1 MKTPSIYQTKF
12 RHCSCGELRK
22 DDIGREV
29 RLAGWV
35 NRRRDHGGLIF
46 IDLRDRDG
54 ITQLVFDP
62 TIHAEAHNLA
72 QTLRSEWVISV
83 QGKIRDRGPGMTN
96 EKLSTGMIEVEVYEL
111 KILNSAQT
119 PPFSI
124 CDETINV
131 SEDLRLSYRYLDMRR
146 GAVFNNL
153 QIRHK
158 ALMYVRRFFDAH
170 QFIEVETPILT
181 KSTPEG
187 ARDYLVPSRTFPGSF
202 FALPQSPQ
210 MYKQLCMI
218 AGMDRYFQIAR
229 CFRDEDLRADRQP
242 EFTQI
247 DVEMSFVDPED
258 LMGLMEEMI
267 AGLFKEMIGLDI
279 ERPIMRLQHKEC
291 LEYYGTD
298 RPDLRF
304 DMKLIRIDDIAKRST
319 FGVLKETLE
328 NGGIV
333 KALCFKD
340 GSKISRRE
348 LDGFTEFVKNF
359 GLAGIAYMKM
369 TEEGLTSNIAK
380 FFDQDLQKE
389 LINRMSAEP
398 GDIIFIGAGDK
409 DTVNQSLDHFRRH
422 LATTYNLIPEN
433 SYKFLWVTEFPLF
446 AVDKNTGGFGSEH
459 HPFTSPHTEDLHLLE
474 SDPLKVRSFAY
485 DMVLNGSEI
494 GGGSIRNFNPEIQK
508 KIFQILRLTESEI
521 EEKFGFFIKAL
532 NYGTPPHGG
541 IAFGVDRIVMILS
554 NTDSIRDVIAFP
566 KTQKASDLM
575 MQAPSHVATSQL
587 DELGIRVKK

>member
-1 MKTPSIYQTKF
+1 MNRSSIFKTKF
-12 RHCSCGELRK
+12 RHCSSGELRIN
-22 DDIGREV
+22 DVNNEV
-29 RLAGWV
+29 VLAGWV

-46 IDLRDRDG
+46 IDLRDREG

-62 TIHAEAHNLA
+62 HIQSDAHNLA
-72 QTLRSEWVISV
+72 QNLRSEWVISIR
-83 QGKIRDRGPGMTN
+83 GKVRPRAPGMTN
-96 EKLSTGMIEVEVYEL
+96 EKLATGAIEVEVYEL
-111 KILNSAQT
+111 QILNSAET

-124 CDETINV
+124 ADDSINV
-131 SEDLRLSYRYLDMRR
+131 SEDLRLAYRYLDMRR
-146 GAVFNNL
+146 GDIFKNL

-158 ALMYVRRFFDAH
+158 ALLYVRQFFDER
-170 QFIEVETPILT
+170 QFVEIETPILT

-247 DVEMSFVDPED
+247 DIEMSFIDPED

-267 AGLFKEMIGLDI
+267 SGLFKEMIGLDVQ
-279 ERPIMRLQHKEC
+279 RPFMRLSHKEC
-291 LEYYGTD
+291 LESYGTD

-304 DMKLIRIDDIAKRST
+304 DMPLIRIDDIAKRSS
-319 FGVLKETLE
+319 FSVLTETLE

-333 KALCFKD
+333 KALCLK
-340 GSKISRRE
+340 GGASASRRE
-348 LDGFTEFVKNF
+348 VDGFTDFVKNF
-359 GLAGIAYMKM
+359 GLAGLANMKM
-369 TEEGLTSNIAK
+369 TEEGLSSSIVK
-380 FFDQDLQKE
+380 FFDERLQKE
-389 LINRMSAEP
+389 LISKLKAEV
-398 GDIIFIGAGDK
+398 GDLILIGAGEK
-409 DTVNQSLDHFRRH
+409 DVLNQALDHLRRH
-422 LATTYNLIPEN
+422 LAAAYNLIPPN
-433 SYKFLWVTEFPLF
+433 CYKFLWVTDFPLF
-446 AVDKNTGGFGSEH
+446 AVDKNSGGFGSEH
-459 HPFTSPHTEDLHLLE
+459 HPFTSPHTEDFHLLE
-474 SDPLKVRSFAY
+474 TDPLKVRSFAY

-494 GGGSIRNFNPEIQK
+494 GGGSVRNFNPEIQK
-508 KIFQILRLTESEI
+508 KIFRILRLTESEI

-541 IAFGVDRIVMILS
+541 IAFGVDRIVMILTG
-554 NTDSIRDVIAFP
+554 TDSIRDVIAFP

-575 MQAPSHVATSQL
+575 MHAPSSVAVAQL
-587 DELGIRVKK
+587 DELCIKVKK